1 MLKIGLDVGSTTIK
15 CVVLDE
21 EERILFSDYQRH
33 YSQITKKTGELLRQV
48 REQVLEERPASLA
61 ISGSAG
67 MGMAQSCGIPFVQ
80 EVYATRVAA
89 GRLAPGTDAIIEL
102 GGEDAKLLF
111 LSGGMEVRMNG
122 SCAGGTGAFID
133 QMATLL
139 KVTPAELDRMAGEA
153 QRTYTIASRC
163 GVFAKTDIQPLLN
176 QGAQKEDV
184 AASIFGAVVNQTIA
198 GLAQGRRIQGKVLYL
213 GGPLTFLPRLRESF
227 DKTLGLTGLCPENSL
242 YYVALG
248 AAWCGEEEISLPEA
262 IEKLAGYQGAAEYAV
277 IPPLFASKEEHL
289 AFTQRHWRHAVPCG
303 RLEEETGPV
312 YVGIDAGSTTV
323 KTVVTDQK
331 GGLLYSKYQQNSGNP
346 IPLIREFLRELYELR
361 PDIRI
366 AAGAVTGYGEE
377 IIRSAFGVDYGI
389 VETVAHFTAAK
400 KFMPE
405 VDFVIDIGGQDIKC
419 FKIKNGAI
427 DNIFLNEACS
437 SGCGSFLQTFAEA
450 LGYSI
455 QDFANLGLFAKS
467 PVDLGSRCT
476 VFMNSSVKQA
486 QKDGAC
492 VENISAGLSISVV
505 KNALY
510 KVIRAT
516 DPRELGRHIVVQG
529 GTFYNDAVLRAFEQ
543 ELGVEVVRPNIAGL
557 MGAYGAA
564 LYAIQRDALSGRE
577 PGRSGI
583 LGPREIQDFHHQ
595 AKGVSC
601 GLCPN
606 NCRLTVNT
614 FSGGRRYISGNRC
627 ERPVTHRE
635 ADDSLNLCQWK
646 LQKLQSYRP
655 VPGPRGKLGLPMGLN
670 IFELLPFWHTFFTQL
685 GFEVVTSP
693 LSSRELYLSGQ
704 HTIPSDTVCFPAK
717 LMHGHVEALV
727 AQKIKTIFYP
737 CMSYNLDE
745 ELGDNH
751 YNCPVVAYYPEVI
764 RSNMPEA
771 RSVTFI
777 TDYVGLHQRRHFP
790 RKMAEILVQYRE
802 GITLREIKRA
812 ADAAYKEYED
822 YLAAIRSQGEAV
834 IRQAR
839 QEKKP
844 IIVLAGRP
852 YHSDPEVNHGID
864 KLIASLGA
872 AVVTEDAVSS
882 HMERFPVG
890 VLNQWTYHS
899 RLYAAAR
906 YIATQPDMD
915 LVQLVSFGCGV
926 DAITTDEVRD
936 ILEERHRIYT
946 QIKIDEI
953 TNLGAV
959 KIRLRS
965 LFAAI
970 EQQKAEKESLGGAT
984 EEAAG
989 GKRSAA
995 IEQQKA
1001 GTKGEEVSHGG

>member
-1 MLKIGLDVGSTTIK
+1 MLKIGLDIGSTTIK
-15 CVVLDE
+15 CVVLDQE
-21 EERILFSDYQRH
+21 DQILFSDYQRH
-33 YSQITKKTGELLRQV
+33 YSQITQKTGELLARI
-48 REQVLEERPASLA
+48 REEVLADQPASLA

-67 MGMAQSCGIPFVQ
+67 MGMAQGCGIPFVQ
-80 EVYATRVAA
+80 EVYATRGAA
-89 GRLAPGTDAIIEL
+89 SRLSPGTDAVIEL
-102 GGEDAKLLF
+102 GGEDAKILF
-111 LSGGMEVRMNG
+111 LTGGMEVRMNG

-139 KVTPAELDRMAGEA
+139 KVTPGELDDLAAKA

-176 QGAQKEDV
+176 QGAKKEDV

-198 GLAQGRRIQGKVLYL
+198 GLAQGRRIEGRVLYL

-227 DKTLGLTGLCPENSL
+227 DKTLGLAGTCPENSL

-248 AAWCGEEEISLPEA
+248 AAWCGEGELDLSSA
-262 IEKLAGYQGAAEYAV
+262 IQKLSVYHGQGDYAV
-277 IPPLFASKEEHL
+277 IPPLFAAKEDHI

-303 RLEEETGPV
+303 RLEEVRGPV
-312 YVGIDAGSTTV
+312 YIGIDAGSTTV
-323 KTVVTDQK
+323 KTVVTDQW
-331 GGLLYSKYQQNSGNP
+331 GGMLYSKYQPNSGNP
-346 IPLIREFLRELYELR
+346 VPLIRDFFAELYDLR
-361 PDIRI
+361 PDLHI

-377 IIRSAFGVDYGI
+377 IIRSAFGVDYGV

-419 FKIKNGAI
+419 FKIKDGVI

-455 QDFANLGLFAKS
+455 EDFANLGLFAKH

-486 QKDGAC
+486 QKDGAS
-492 VENISAGLSISVV
+492 VEDISAGLSISVV

-510 KVIRAT
+510 KVIRAA
-516 DPRELGRHIVVQG
+516 DPSELGRHIVVQG
-529 GTFYNDAVLRAFEQ
+529 GTFHNDAVLRAFEQ

-564 LYAIQRDALSGRE
+564 LYAIQTDALEGRDKD
-577 PGRSGI
+577 PDRRSGI
-583 LGPREIQDFHHQ
+583 LGPREIGGFQHKVQ
-595 AKGVSC
+595 GASC

-627 ERPVTHRE
+627 ERPITHKE
-635 ADDSLNLCQWK
+635 ADHSLNLCQ
-646 LQKLQSYRP
+646 QKLQLLLSYKP
-655 VPGPRGKLGLPMGLN
+655 VPGPRGKIGLPMGLN
-670 IFELLPFWHTFFTQL
+670 IFELLPFWHRFFTSL
-685 GFEVVTSP
+685 GFEVITSP
-693 LSSRELYLSGQ
+693 LSDRDLYLSGQ

-717 LMHGHVEALV
+717 LMHGHVEALLAMGV
-727 AQKIKTIFYP
+727 PAIFYP

-745 ELGDNH
+745 DLGDNH

-771 RSVTFI
+771 RGVTFI
-777 TDYVGLHQRRHFP
+777 TDYVGLHQPRHFP
-790 RKMAEILVQYRE
+790 KKMTAILSQYYG
-802 GITLREIKRA
+802 GITLREVRQA
-812 ADAAYKEYED
+812 AGAAYEEYYR
-822 YLAAIRSQGEAV
+822 YLGAVRAHGREIIRRAREEG
-834 IRQAR
+834 RQM
-839 QEKKP
+839 
-844 IIVLAGRP
+844 IVLAGRP
-852 YHSDPEVNHGID
+852 YHTDPEVNHGID
-864 KLIASLGA
+864 KLIAGFGV
-872 AVVTEDAVSS
+872 AVLTEDAVCD
-882 HMERFPVG
+882 HVRKFPVG

-906 YIATQPDMD
+906 YIAAQPDMN

-926 DAITTDEVRD
+926 DAITTDEVRE
-936 ILEERHRIYT
+936 ILEAEHKIYT

-970 EQQKAEKESLGGAT
+970 RQQQGEEEEEKE
-984 EEAAG
+984 EAH
-989 GKRSAA
+989 
-995 IEQQKA
+995 
-1001 GTKGEEVSHGG
+1001 V